1 MKILFVINNAYTKGN
16 GLAASCRQTIQYL
29 REAGEDVRL
38 LSAPGS
44 EGESPDYPLPEGRIP
59 LFHTLI
65 KQQGYA
71 FAKCD
76 IAMIRKAVHWA
87 DVVHLEEPFD
97 LQIKVCKIAEE
108 EKKPLT
114 ATYHLHPENFYS
126 TVHLQNSLW
135 FNSMTMLVWRNTVFN
150 HCNIVQCPTENVKER
165 LEKWHFKS
173 ELRVISNGIIS
184 QNTYAVSP
192 IKKEEGIYLIIT
204 TGRFSVEKD
213 QITLLKAMR
222 YSRFASS
229 IQLVLAGKGPTEK
242 RLRKEA
248 ERLLR
253 EGILKREVV
262 FGFYNLS
269 ELQAIYKQANLYI
282 HCAKVE
288 VEGMACMEAIQTG
301 IVPIIAKGQITATSQ
316 FTFDHDSIFP
326 AGNAK
331 ALAKQIDF
339 WLSDDR
345 RRRIEAERYLGIG
358 VKYSINDSI
367 LQLRKMYQDAVHGGI
382 INT

>member
-16 GLAASCRQTIQYL
+16 GLAASCRRTIQYL

-38 LSAPGS
+38 LSARGP

-59 LFHTLI
+59 FFHTLI

-76 IAMIRKAVHWA
+76 VAMIRKAVRWA
-87 DVVHLEEPFD
+87 DVVHLEEPFE

-165 LEKWHFKS
+165 LEKWHFRS

-192 IKKEEGIYLIIT
+192 IKKEKGIYLIIT

-229 IQLVLAGKGPTEK
+229 IQLVLAGRGPTEK

-248 ERLLR
+248 EKLLR
-253 EGILKREVV
+253 EGVLKHEVV

-269 ELQAIYKQANLYI
+269 ELQAIYKQADLYI

-288 VEGMACMEAIQTG
+288 VEGMSCMEAIQTG
-301 IVPIIAKGQITATSQ
+301 LVPIIAKGPITATSQ
-316 FTFDHDSIFP
+316 FALDEQNLYP
-326 AGNAK
+326 AGNSK
-331 ALAKQIDF
+331 ILAKVIDE
-339 WLSDDR
+339 WLADDEKR
-345 RRRIEAERYLGIG
+345 KKEAQRYIGAGEQYGIDKSI
-358 VKYSINDSI
+358 VK
-367 LQLRKMYQDAVHGGI
+367 LRKMFHNETDS
-382 INT
+382 